1 MTKEKLKKEIKPI
14 IIYETK
20 KCDTRAIEKN
30 FTKKDVESDTLKH
43 REAVIAGCDF
53 IAKKLTKQSLRHD
66 YTKLGKYLPLFT
78 RALKTGFKDDGF
90 KKLNWWGVHK
100 VEERHHLNDYCPDDV
115 NIIDVI
121 EMIVD
126 CTMAGLAR
134 TGKVYGID
142 IKPKILKKAINNT
155 VKLLIDNTKVLK

>member
-1 MTKEKLKKEIKPI
+1 MEKEKLKKEIKPI

-20 KCDTRAIEKN
+20 KCDTRAIEKI
-30 FTKKDVESDTLKH
+30 FTDEDVKSDTLKH

-53 IAKKLTKQSLRHD
+53 IADKLREQSFNHD

-78 RALKTGFKDDGF
+78 RALKTGFKNDEF
-90 KKLNWWGVHK
+90 KKIDWWNIHK
-100 VEERHHLNDYCPDDV
+100 TKERHHLNDNCPDDV

-134 TGKVYGID
+134 TGKVYDIS
-142 IKPKILKKAINNT
+142 IKPEILKKAINNT